1 VLGQNQ
7 GLIKNI
13 DSLEQVEYEYDP
25 DGKMVKEPA
34 KKKTKE
40 EEELEQA
47 LDSDD
52 DYGGNYQPPPL
63 D

>member
-1 VLGQNQ
+1 
-7 GLIKNI
+7 
-13 DSLEQVEYEYDP
+13 
-25 DGKMVKEPA
+25 MTKEPA

-52 DYGGNYQPPPL
+52 DYGGVYQPNQEFEKELGLIGNLPN
-63 D
+63 

>member
-1 VLGQNQ
+1 
-7 GLIKNI
+7 
-13 DSLEQVEYEYDP
+13 
-25 DGKMVKEPA
+25 MTREPA

-52 DYGGNYQPPPL
+52 DYGGDYLPPNL
-63 D
+63 DELGMLPNQVP